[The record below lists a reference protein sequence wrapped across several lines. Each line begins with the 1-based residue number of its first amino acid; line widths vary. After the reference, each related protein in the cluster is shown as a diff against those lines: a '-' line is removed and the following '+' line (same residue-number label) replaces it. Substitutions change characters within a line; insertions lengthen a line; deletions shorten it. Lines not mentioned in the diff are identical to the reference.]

1 MDFISSYKKIQLLGL
16 SLFLCATL
24 SAQENTVQVT
34 KANNDKL
41 SGEFLGTYMDHIHL
55 LVNSKLVYVH
65 CQDLRSVKKDR
76 SDFPYDCSK
85 NTIAP
90 DVLFPPRFDPM
101 TGKIVQTIPNIFR
114 KRLLSKNNNNQILS
128 KRTQNSTKTNGNTY
142 ITRAEVLE
150 LINSEIKDQVKLE
163 ISNQLAQKQNTQIF
177 INKKKDQNNIFVKE
191 QPFKSLF
198 TISAAYIS
206 FVLFVSLF
214 G

>member
-76 SDFPYDCSK
+76 TDFSYDCSK

-90 DVLFPPRFDPM
+90 NILFPPGVDPM
-101 TGKIVQTIPNIFR
+101 TGKIVQTIPNVFR
-114 KRLLSKNNNNQILS
+114 KRSLSKNNNNQILS

-142 ITRAEVLE
+142 ITRAEVLK

-177 INKKKDQNNIFVKE
+177 IKKKKDQNNIFVKE
-191 QPFKSLF
+191 QAFKSLF
-198 TISAAYIS
+198 TISAAYT
-206 FVLFVSLF
+206 
-214 G
+214 

>member
-34 KANNDKL
+34 KANNEKL

-76 SDFPYDCSK
+76 TDFSYDCSK

-90 DVLFPPRFDPM
+90 NILFPPGVDPM
-101 TGKIVQTIPNIFR
+101 TGKIVQTIPNVFR
-114 KRLLSKNNNNQILS
+114 KRSLSKNNNNQILS

-198 TISAAYIS
+198 TISAAYT
-206 FVLFVSLF
+206 
-214 G
+214 